1 MKKVWLFLVCAMV
14 LLIASACGN
23 NEASGTE
30 SEKSTNRTKESEGEV
45 IKLKIADSLPTS
57 NLLSS
62 EGTVFFMNR
71 VKELTDGKVEFEYYP
86 AEQMGKA
93 NSYLDLTLSKTI
105 DIGYTS
111 YSTDRLPLT
120 EVATLPGAYSSAE
133 EGSKIIWQLM
143 KDYLIEEEYL
153 KQGVRPLYAVALPQ
167 YQFVTA
173 KKPVKSIDDFKGMK
187 ARVTGTMELAFDELG
202 ASPVFIPATEAYTA
216 MERGTVDGVTF
227 PFTSLAPYQIDDIA
241 KYSTKGANL
250 GSFTVVYSINE
261 AVYQSLPDDVKEAIA
276 QAGDET
282 VEHLSKYLDQKNDE
296 LAKEYSAN
304 IEIYELSEEESE
316 QWDKALEPVWDRW
329 AEELEKRGFKANETI
344 EKYKEIK
351 ESLN

>member
-1 MKKVWLFLVCAMV
+1 MKKIKLFIICLT
-14 LLIASACGN
+14 LLFIVAACGN
-23 NEASGTE
+23 TSANGTD
-30 SEKSTNRTKESEGEV
+30 KT
-45 IKLKIADSLPTS
+45 IKLKIADSLPTT
-57 NLLSS
+57 NYLSS
-62 EGTVFFMNR
+62 EGTKFFMDR

-86 AEQMGKA
+86 AEQIGKA

-120 EVATLPGAYSSAE
+120 EIATLPGAYNSAQ

-143 KDYLIEEEYL
+143 KDYLAEEEYI
-153 KQGVRPLYAVALPQ
+153 KNGVRPLYAVALPQ

-173 KKPVKSIDDFKGMK
+173 KKPVKSMEDIKGLK
-187 ARVTGTMELAFDELG
+187 ARVTGTMELGFDELG
-202 ASPVFIPATEAYTA
+202 ASPVFMPATEAYTA

-227 PFTSLAPYQIDDIA
+227 PFTSFAAYQIEAIA

-261 AVYQSLPDDVKEAIA
+261 KLYQTLPEEVKDALA

-282 VEHLSKYLDQKNDE
+282 VEHLSKFLDEKNEE
-296 LAKEYSAN
+296 LAEQFSSN
-304 IEIYELSEEESE
+304 IEIYELSDSESAE
-316 QWDKALEPVWDRW
+316 WDKALEPVWDRW
-329 AEELEKRGFKANETI
+329 AADLEKRGFNADETI
-344 EKYKEIK
+344 ERYRELR
-351 ESLN
+351 ESLK